1 VRPLE
6 YWAMKTAEPKAR
18 LTAYERELRRVLR
31 VLIEKSDGIIE
42 AIDLSTDQFAVET
55 AQLSQA
61 ASAAEKVLRRANGR
75 VTR

>member
-1 VRPLE
+1 
-6 YWAMKTAEPKAR
+6 MKTAEPKAR

>member
-1 VRPLE
+1 
-6 YWAMKTAEPKAR
+6 M
-18 LTAYERELRRVLR
+18 TAYERELRRVLR